1 MQSIRIALIGASVA
15 ALSVAGGAF
24 AQPNSPLPAQAQPP
38 GSTKADQQ
46 KTNAEA
52 DAALAMAIRMQKEQD
67 ERIAR
72 IACAAGDKDKCA
84 QLEKLATTA
93 RTPSP

>member
-1 MQSIRIALIGASVA
+1 MRLMCALTLIA
-15 ALSVAGGAF
+15 ALGSAGAVF

-38 GSTKADQQ
+38 GSTKAETPKSEAAAADQ
-46 KTNAEA
+46 
-52 DAALAMAIRMQKEQD
+52 ALAMTIRAQKEQD

-84 QLEKLATTA
+84 QLEKAASTPK
-93 RTPSP
+93 TPSP